1 MGVDCTILSNFFV
14 DLEFFCFLFFV
25 FFLSERVGESISG
38 TGDKKVVTQTFLEW
52 SRKIRIQCDQ
62 KERSE
67 RQQEQV
73 MEHGRAATGRL

>member
-1 MGVDCTILSNFFV
+1 MGVDCTILSTFFL
-14 DLEFFCFLFFV
+14 DLE
-25 FFLSERVGESISG
+25 FFLSERVRESISG
-38 TGDKKVVTQTFLEW
+38 TGDNKVVTQTFLEW

-67 RQQEQV
+67 RQQEGV

>member
-1 MGVDCTILSNFFV
+1 MGVDCTILSTFFV
-14 DLEFFCFLFFV
+14 DLEVFFF

-38 TGDKKVVTQTFLEW
+38 TGNNKVVTQTFLEW

-67 RQQEQV
+67 RQQEGV
-73 MEHGRAATGRL
+73 MEHGRAAMDRL